1 MKRTLL
7 AIIAFFMIFAQ
18 TLTAQNY
25 SAEGENDLK
34 NVEVSIKFS
43 ERTMY
48 HPGDAEGNPVK
59 VHITLMNKSSKTQ
72 RFKLAEDRMF
82 SVDFRAFNIKNTQLG
97 QTDLLRE
104 KRTTNKTVYYREISL
119 EPQEE
124 YSFVENLKEYL
135 NITEPSIYYVELN
148 FYPELYRN
156 GEQSIHSNRLT
167 LEVKPSPTA
176 ASSSMIP
183 VKENTGALLERQEI
197 GPDKVVEQTIIARQ
211 NELWDQFFLYMDLE
225 ELLKDNQSLN
235 RRYNNSSA
243 AERNDMLNEFKAE
256 LMQSRICKDIVTK
269 PVKFEIKSTNYDP
282 NEGTVK
288 VEEWFEYDKYKEKKL
303 YTYYVRQRDGIWQ
316 IYRYTGTILEK
327 Q

>member
-243 AERNDMLNEFKAE
+243 AER
-256 LMQSRICKDIVTK
+256 
-269 PVKFEIKSTNYDP
+269 
-282 NEGTVK
+282 
-288 VEEWFEYDKYKEKKL
+288 
-303 YTYYVRQRDGIWQ
+303 
-316 IYRYTGTILEK
+316 
-327 Q
+327 

>member
-7 AIIAFFMIFAQ
+7 AIISFFMLFAHS
-18 TLTAQNY
+18 LAAQN
-25 SAEGENDLK
+25 SFTFDQNDLK
-34 NVEVSIKFS
+34 DVNVSIKFYD
-43 ERTMY
+43 RTMY
-48 HPGDAEGNPVK
+48 YPGNPESNPVK
-59 VHITLMNKSSKTQ
+59 VHITITNNSSKTV

-82 SVDFRAFNIKNTQLG
+82 SVDFRAFNIKNTQLE
-97 QTDLLRE
+97 QTSFLKE

-135 NITEPSIYYVELN
+135 DISEPSIYYVEMN
-148 FYPELYRN
+148 FYPELFRS
-156 GEQSIHSNRLT
+156 GEASVHSNRLS
-167 LEVKPSPTA
+167 LEIKPSPTA
-176 ASSSMIP
+176 ASSSM
-183 VKENTGALLERQEI
+183 VLVEENSGALLERQEI

-211 NELWDQFFLYMDLE
+211 KGLWDQFFLYMDLE
-225 ELLKDNQSLN
+225 EILKDNQSLN

-243 AERNDMLNEFKAE
+243 AERNEMINEFRAE
-256 LMQSRICKDIVTK
+256 LMQNRICSDIVAI
-269 PVKFEIKSTNYDP
+269 PARFEIKTTNYDP

-288 VEEWFEYDKYKEKKL
+288 VEEYFEYDTYTEKKL

-316 IYRYTGTILEK
+316 IFKYRVTNLST